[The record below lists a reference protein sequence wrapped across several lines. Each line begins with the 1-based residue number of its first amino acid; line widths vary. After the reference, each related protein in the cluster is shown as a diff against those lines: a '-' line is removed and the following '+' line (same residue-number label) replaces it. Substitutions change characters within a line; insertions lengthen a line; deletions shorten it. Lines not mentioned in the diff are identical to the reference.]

1 VKAQTIDIQECTGR
15 ILSSAIFRPGGKK
28 LLAKGH
34 ILREEDI
41 RVLQSEGMEQIWVAE
56 LDADEVPEDEA
67 VCGIAGEMACG
78 CYEIQLA
85 PGGRANLI
93 ATENCC
99 VLVDEELLR
108 QVNCTSGLVIATTM
122 NFSFATAGQRIATVK
137 SAPFAVSKSDFEG
150 SLNMLRA
157 RGPIMQARPARGA
170 SVAVLYCDPVNG
182 DRARVLFESVLRQK
196 LDRFGIRAQTNLSV
210 LENEEH
216 VSRGM
221 QHLLRSRP
229 SILLVASTTAPA
241 GPNDVVGRAMEKIG
255 CQIERFLAPVEPGNL
270 LLMGYKDDIPVMS
283 APGCFRSLKPNV
295 VDLLLPPMLARY
307 RVSTW
312 EAACLSRTAGSSP
325 PGNRLISRR
334 ARRPKPPLRAAK
346 QSPGE
351 THAAHWSA
359 RRSDASWLALSAP
372 KPHTRALR
380 DAGL

>member
-1 VKAQTIDIQECTGR
+1 VEPEFISVMKAQTIDIQQCTGR

-41 RVLQSEGMEQIWVAE
+41 RVLQSEGMDSIWVAE
-56 LDADEVPEDEA
+56 LDEDEVSEDEA

-78 CYEIQLA
+78 SYEIQMA

-108 QVNCTSGLVIATTM
+108 QMNCTSGLVIATTM

-150 SLNMLRA
+150 SRNMLRE

-170 SVAVLYCDPVNG
+170 SIAVLYTDPVNG
-182 DRARVLFESVLRQK
+182 DRARTLFESVVRQK
-196 LDRFGIRAQTNLSV
+196 LERFGIRSQTGLAV

-216 VSRGM
+216 VSRGI
-221 QHLLRSRP
+221 QQLLRTKP
-229 SILLVASTTAPA
+229 VAVLVASTTAPA
-241 GPNDVVGRAMEKIG
+241 GPGDVVGRAMEKIG
-255 CQIERFLAPVEPGNL
+255 CQLERFLAPVEPGNL
-270 LLMGYKDDIPVMS
+270 LLMAYKDEVPILS
-283 APGCFRSLKPNV
+283 APGCFRSLKLNV
-295 VDLLLPPMLARY
+295 VDLLMPPLMARY

-312 EAACLSRTAGSSP
+312 ELACLGH
-325 PGNRLISRR
+325 G
-334 ARRPKPPLRAAK
+334 
-346 QSPGE
+346 
-351 THAAHWSA
+351 
-359 RRSDASWLALSAP
+359 
-372 KPHTRALR
+372 
-380 DAGL
+380 GLLN